1 MALALAIPAAAQ
13 APTNAYQPFQQPT
26 GAQVPPVV
34 ILCATGTNRDALP
47 CGSLAAPLNVMS
59 APFVRASRSPFIL
72 PATTTP
78 QQYMVTQ
85 PTGSTTYRGYNPC
98 ANADVRVMSVAP
110 LEPIV
115 TQPVTVNGKTLPGVL
130 LVTSRTEVIDEFSG
144 TRLGR
149 GPETLGSAA
158 NPNGGQDRIISI
170 MLVPI
175 PGYPADLTG
184 VTCLYEHMYGRGS

>member
-1 MALALAIPAAAQ
+1 ML
-13 APTNAYQPFQQPT
+13 
-26 GAQVPPVV
+26 
-34 ILCATGTNRDALP
+34 RALP
-47 CGSLAAPLNVMS
+47 LLACLLASPALGQTASAPPAPQSPTPM
-59 APFVRASRSPFIL
+59 PFVRASRSPFIL

-85 PTGSTTYRGYNPC
+85 PVGSTTYRGYNPC

-110 LEPIV
+110 LEPIA

-130 LVTSRTEVIDEFSG
+130 RVTSKTETIDEFSG

-149 GPETLGSAA
+149 GPETLGSAS

-170 MLVPI
+170 VLVPI
-175 PGYPADLTG
+175 PGYAADLTG
-184 VTCLYEHMYGRGS
+184 VTCLYEHMYGKGS

>member
-1 MALALAIPAAAQ
+1 MSPFARFVAMLPLLGAPVAQAQ
-13 APTNAYQPFQQPT
+13 APNANGFNLIDGPT
-26 GAQVPPVV
+26 Q
-34 ILCATGTNRDALP
+34 T
-47 CGSLAAPLNVMS
+47 VMTS
-59 APFVRASRSPFIL
+59 PFVRTMRSPFIL

-85 PTGSTTYRGYNPC
+85 PVGSTTYRGYNPC

-110 LEPIV
+110 LEPIA

-130 LVTSRTEVIDEFSG
+130 RVTSRTETVDEFSG

-149 GPETLGSAA
+149 GPETLGSAS

-175 PGYPADLTG
+175 PGYPADMTG
-184 VTCLYEHMYGRGS
+184 VTCLYEHMYGKGS